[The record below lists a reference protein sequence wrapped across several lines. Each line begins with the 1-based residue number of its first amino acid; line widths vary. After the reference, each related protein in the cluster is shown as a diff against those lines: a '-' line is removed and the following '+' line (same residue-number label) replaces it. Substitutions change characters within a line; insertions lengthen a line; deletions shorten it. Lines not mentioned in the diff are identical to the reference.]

1 MRTAFTHLYIRY
13 KDTIQTTCSAYPD
26 TQTSSFR
33 SLSRRRGPHPSP
45 PSIKKPRR
53 MGEAPSYESHV
64 HESRGSRIDIARAH
78 IIRQSIEQRGD
89 RTGFEHGTD
98 AGGQQWRGRQ
108 YGHVRQTL
116 LFRNRHGVRK
126 HDFPGTAIA
135 QAFQAGPESRP
146 CVATKVTDFAPASCR
161 VRTASQMVPAVS
173 MMSSTTT
180 HSRPSTSPM
189 MPCATA

>member
-53 MGEAPSYESHV
+53 MGEAPLYESYI
-64 HESRGSRIDIARAH
+64 HESRRSRIDIAWAH

-126 HDFPGTAIA
+126 HDFLGTAIA
-135 QAFQAGPESRP
+135 QALHGRAGKQAVRGDQGHRLR
-146 CVATKVTDFAPASCR
+146 AGR